1 MEWLERWKNY
11 LLKCWKKSF
20 CYLLIFLGI
29 LLFVVVLIVKP
40 QKTNNAYLYD
50 NTIESEKKTATFPIV
65 QHIKVSEDNVYGMFL
80 YFGSDDINQYP
91 YKVTLKDIEGKKYFK
106 HDFNLDYESNIVY
119 MQFPLIKE
127 SKGKEFIIT
136 IDCSECDNVQLGYR
150 DSKEKTNYIENNDK
164 VLGISFNYYVEN
176 HSFNWYSILSII
188 IGLILLPLAKEENH
202 EK

>member
-11 LLKCWKKSF
+11 LIKYWKKLF

-91 YKVTLKDIEGKKYFK
+91 YEIILKDVEGKEYFR

-119 MQFPLIKE
+119 MQIPVIKK
-127 SKGKEFIIT
+127 SKGKEFVVT
-136 IDCSECDNVQLGYR
+136 INCEECNNVKLGYR
-150 DSKEKTNYIENNDK
+150 DSSEKDNYIENSNK
-164 VLGISFNYYVEN
+164 ILGVSFNYYVKN
-176 HSFNWYSILSII
+176 NGFYWYSLLSII
-188 IGLILLPLAKEENH
+188 VGFILLPLSKEDSY

>member
-11 LLKCWKKSF
+11 LLKRWKELF

-29 LLFVVVLIVKP
+29 LLFVVVLIAKP

-50 NTIESEKKTATFPIV
+50 NTIESEKKIATFPIV

>member
-11 LLKCWKKSF
+11 LLKCWKKLF

-40 QKTNNAYLYD
+40 QKTNNTYLYD

>member
-11 LLKCWKKSF
+11 LLKCWKELF

>member
-1 MEWLERWKNY
+1 MEWLECWKNY
-11 LLKCWKKSF
+11 LLNCWKKLF

-91 YKVTLKDIEGKKYFK
+91 YEIILKDVEGKEYFR

-119 MQFPLIKE
+119 MQIPVIKK
-127 SKGKEFIIT
+127 SKGKEFVVT
-136 IDCSECDNVQLGYR
+136 INCEECNNVKLGYR
-150 DSKEKTNYIENNDK
+150 DSSEKDNYIENSNK
-164 VLGISFNYYVEN
+164 ILGVSFNYYVKN
-176 HSFNWYSILSII
+176 NGFYWYSLLSII
-188 IGLILLPLAKEENH
+188 VGFILLPLSKEDSY

>member
-1 MEWLERWKNY
+1 MEWLKQWKNY
-11 LLKCWKKSF
+11 LLNCWKKLF

-40 QKTNNAYLYD
+40 QKTNNTYLYD
-50 NTIESEKKTATFPIV
+50 NTIEAEKKTATFPIV

-91 YKVTLKDIEGKKYFK
+91 YEIILKDVEGKEYFR

-119 MQFPLIKE
+119 MQIPVIKK
-127 SKGKEFIIT
+127 SKGKEFVVT
-136 IDCSECDNVQLGYR
+136 INCEECNNVKLGYR
-150 DSKEKTNYIENNDK
+150 DSNEKDNYIENSNK
-164 VLGISFNYYVEN
+164 ILGVSFNYYVEN
-176 HSFNWYSILSII
+176 HNFNWYSILSIV